1 MLNNYIQHNPN
12 RIIFGKDSE
21 KQVANEIKA
30 LGCKKVLLHFDDGNF
45 ILPLVDYISELLE
58 EANIKCYRLGGVVPN
73 PKLSLMRK
81 GCDIVK
87 EKEIDF
93 ILAIGGGSTMDSAK
107 YIACGTYYIGD
118 LWHHEKFSPITST
131 VIKHGAIV
139 TMPGTGSEVSTAA
152 VWRDDTIEPNE
163 KTCVFAKE
171 MRFDFA
177 IINPTFTFTL
187 PSFQTAA
194 GCFDIISHSIE
205 DYFCAPDSSE
215 FYLAAYEGVINEVMK
230 NVKIV
235 LKDPKNY
242 TARANISRVAYI
254 PLNDVIS
261 CGAQRGYS
269 FHNIEKPMTGLYHRT
284 HGEMLAIIV
293 PAWMKCNFQKNIPL
307 FTRLAVNCFNAK
319 IDYEN
324 NENTILEGINN
335 LENFLNEIQL
345 PTRLN
350 QIGIDDRD
358 FDLCASMALKTANS
372 DHVGLGIKL
381 TKKEIIKTY
390 TFALKQ

>member
-1 MLNNYIQHNPN
+1 MINNYVQHNPN

-21 KQVANEIKA
+21 KQVANEIIA
-30 LGCKKVLLHFDDGNF
+30 LGCTKVLLHFDDGDF
-45 ILPLVDYISELLE
+45 ILPLVNHISEMLE
-58 EANIKCYRLGGVVPN
+58 MVDIKCYRLGGVKPN
-73 PKLSLMRK
+73 PKVSLMK
-81 GCDIVK
+81 EGCKIVK
-87 EKEIDF
+87 DNNIDF

-107 YIACGTYYIGD
+107 YIACGTYYDGD
-118 LWHHEKFSPITST
+118 IWYHEKFKPISTT
-131 VIKHGAIV
+131 VIKHGVVV

-152 VWRDDTIEPNE
+152 VWRDDTIEPNK

-187 PSFQTAA
+187 PNFQTAA

-205 DYFCAPDSSE
+205 DYFCAPESSE
-215 FYLAAYEGVINEVMK
+215 FYLATYEAIINDVIK
-230 NVKIV
+230 NVRIV
-235 LKDPKNY
+235 LKQPYNY
-242 TARANISRVAYI
+242 TARANISRVAYV

-293 PAWMKCNFQKNIPL
+293 PAWMKYNFKKNIPL

-319 IDYEN
+319 MDYEN
-324 NENTILEGINN
+324 HESTIQEGINN
-335 LENFLNEIQL
+335 LENFLTEIGL
-345 PTRLN
+345 PTRLK
-350 QIGIDDRD
+350 QIGIDDSN
-358 FDLCASMALKTANS
+358 FDVCANMAIDTAKN
-372 DHVGLGIKL
+372 DYVGLGIKL
-381 TKKEIIKTY
+381 TKQEIISTY
-390 TFALKQ
+390 KLAL